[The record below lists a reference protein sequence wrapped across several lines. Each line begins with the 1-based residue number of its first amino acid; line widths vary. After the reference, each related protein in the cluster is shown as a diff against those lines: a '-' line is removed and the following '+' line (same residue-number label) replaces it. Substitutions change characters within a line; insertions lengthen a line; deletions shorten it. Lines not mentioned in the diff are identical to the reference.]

1 MKRISDELN
10 LNNKKILLR
19 LDLNVP
25 LTDGKITD
33 TTRIDKILPTLK
45 FLISQNTKIII
56 ISHVGRPKGEVVN
69 ELSLRP
75 ICQDLGIKLNQNIK
89 LITKD
94 IKEIALKDLF
104 NNDENFRK
112 VLDQAI
118 NYISKHIHFNK
129 SELES
134 CWGLKLE
141 KGDYTARHNHE
152 TSVLSGVLYLNDVQ
166 QELIFPDLSINVK
179 PKKGTFI
186 IFTPWLDH
194 MTEINHS
201 DEAKYAIAFNF
212 REFNDKT
219 WL

>member
-1 MKRISDELN
+1 MIVVLRLRMIET
-10 LNNKKILLR
+10 NKIIEKHLLR
-19 LDLNVP
+19 
-25 LTDGKITD
+25 KA
-33 TTRIDKILPTLK
+33 
-45 FLISQNTKIII
+45 FLY
-56 ISHVGRPKGEVVN
+56 E
-69 ELSLRP
+69 
-75 ICQDLGIKLNQNIK
+75 IKLEIDSDYFINKIEEY
-89 LITKD
+89 L
-94 IKEIALKDLF
+94 KETNLYYKTNVKGKMTAWQAF

-212 REFNDKT
+212 REFKDKT
-219 WL
+219 WS